1 MTADVIAVRIDGR
14 CARVSLARPDRRN
27 AVNRAVVAGLSEVFA
42 DLARRDDV
50 DVLVLDG
57 QGPSFCAGGDIEEF
71 TELAR
76 LGAAEC
82 ERVFAGHVAMLDAL
96 GALPQVTVAVVHGVA
111 AGLGVSLVSR
121 CDLAVAADTARF
133 LLPELAIGI
142 VPSLVLVDALRA
154 MPDKW
159 ARDWLLTGGQRT
171 AAEALAAGLLSRVVA
186 EPDLPGE
193 AERIVAALGGTARD
207 ALRRTVEFLAE
218 VGAADPRERGALSV
232 REAGVAMGSPAA
244 REGIQ
249 AYLERRAPRWPAAG

>member
-1 MTADVIAVRIDGR
+1 
-14 CARVSLARPDRRN
+14 
-27 AVNRAVVAGLSEVFA
+27 
-42 DLARRDDV
+42 
-50 DVLVLDG
+50 
-57 QGPSFCAGGDIEEF
+57 
-71 TELAR
+71 
-76 LGAAEC
+76 
-82 ERVFAGHVAMLDAL
+82 MLDAL

-154 MPDKW
+154 MPDKR